1 MEKKWCNGHNKILY
15 MYESGCTTTLRGL
28 KSIIFSM
35 FYTSF
40 YIALFNYIQ
49 NKQSTYY
56 YIRIIPKSKF
66 FVEFIGGGQISATFT
81 QPLTKF
87 SMTSTLNV
95 HIIVFNKVSEIV
107 KTIAAVNFHLNII
120 PMQYNSRADYGN
132 TFLTSSFPRLL

>member
-1 MEKKWCNGHNKILY
+1 
-15 MYESGCTTTLRGL
+15 MYEIGCTITLRGL
-28 KSIIFSM
+28 KSIIVSM

-40 YIALFNYIQ
+40 YIALFNYVYTNLQ
-49 NKQSTYY
+49 NSPRSTYY

-66 FVEFIGGGQISATFT
+66 FVEFIGGQISATFT

-120 PMQYNSRADYGN
+120 PMQSNSRADYGN